1 MILRFFKTTF
11 IFIALLVLT
20 FLEQS
25 CRSRKEE
32 TTQTPIV
39 APVTIQVPLP
49 DKADSLIAAVKAS
62 DVSSRWFSARVNVDA
77 VIEKEN
83 RSFNANLRI
92 CKDSA
97 IWMSISPALGIE
109 VARVLIDKDSVRFIN
124 RLNSTYFRGGFSY
137 LNKMLQ
143 VDVNYKMIEAV
154 LLGNVYLHYGV
165 DKYIQDRENAELV
178 LSTLKFRKIKR
189 ENEFEIPQILTQE
202 IWYSPAQQKIT
213 KMEMQDYRP
222 TRKFIVLYN
231 AFEVVEG
238 VSLPV
243 KMNIEASANKELKIA
258 LDYSKIGL
266 NKELN
271 LPFNIPDGYEPIH

>member
-1 MILRFFKTTF
+1 MILRFLKITF
-11 IFIALLVLT
+11 IFIVLLGLT
-20 FLEQS
+20 FFEQS

-32 TTQTPIV
+32 AAQTPIV
-39 APVTIQVPLP
+39 APVAVQVPLP
-49 DKADSLIAAVKAS
+49 DKADSLIAVVKAS
-62 DVSSRWFSARVNVDA
+62 DMSSRWFSARVNVDA

-124 RLNSTYFRGGFSY
+124 RLNSTYFKGGFAY
-137 LNKMLQ
+137 LNNMLQ
-143 VDVNYKMIEAV
+143 VDVNFKMIQSV
-154 LLGNVYLHYGV
+154 LIGNAYLHYSV

-189 ENEFEIPQILTQE
+189 ENELEPPQILTQE
-202 IWYSPAQQKIT
+202 IWYSPVQQKIT

-222 TRKFIVLYN
+222 TRKFNVQYN
-231 AFEVVEG
+231 AFETVEG

-243 KMNIEASANKELKIA
+243 KINIEASANKELKIA
-258 LDYSKIGL
+258 LEYSKIGL

>member
-1 MILRFFKTTF
+1 VIFRKFKHLLF
-11 IFIALLVLT
+11 IYACINLVLIG
-20 FLEQS
+20 QS
-25 CRSRKEE
+25 CRSKKVEAI
-32 TTQTPIV
+32 TTPATPV
-39 APVTIQVPLP
+39 AVQAPMP
-49 DKADSLIAAVKAS
+49 DSADSLITVVKSS
-62 DVSSRWFSARVNVDA
+62 DMVSKWFAARVNVESTVD
-77 VIEKEN
+77 KET
-83 RSFNANLRI
+83 RAFNANLRI

-97 IWMSISPALGIE
+97 IWMSISPGLGIE

-124 RLNSTYFRGGFSY
+124 RLNSTYFKGGFDY

-143 VDVNYKMIEAV
+143 VDVNFKMIQAV

-165 DKYIQDRENAELV
+165 DKYIQDRENTELV

-189 ENEFEIPQILTQE
+189 ENELEIPQILTQE

-222 TRKFIVLYN
+222 IRKFNVRYN
-231 AFEVVEG
+231 AFETVEG
-238 VSLPV
+238 ISLPV
-243 KMNIEASANKELKIA
+243 KINIEASANKELKIV

-271 LPFNIPDGYEPIH
+271 LPFNIPDGYESIR

>member
-1 MILRFFKTTF
+1 M
-11 IFIALLVLT
+11 AA
-20 FLEQS
+20 E
-25 CRSRKEE
+25 
-32 TTQTPIV
+32 
-39 APVTIQVPLP
+39 APSS
-49 DKADSLIAAVKAS
+49 DSSDSLIAVVKSS
-62 DVSSRWFSARVNVDA
+62 DLVSRWFSARVNVESTVD
-77 VIEKEN
+77 KET

-97 IWMSISPALGIE
+97 IWMSISPGLGIE
-109 VARVLIDKDSVRFIN
+109 VARVLIDQDSVRFIN
-124 RLNSTYFRGGFSY
+124 RLNSTYFKGGFDY
-137 LNKMLQ
+137 LNKLLQ
-143 VDVNYKMIEAV
+143 VDVNFKMIQAV

-189 ENEFEIPQILTQE
+189 ENELEVPQILTQE

-222 TRKFIVLYN
+222 IRKFNVRYN
-231 AFEVVEG
+231 AFETVEG
-238 VSLPV
+238 ISLPV
-243 KMNIEASANKELKIA
+243 KINIEASANKELKIV

-271 LPFNIPDGYEPIH
+271 LPFNIPDGYESIR

>member
-1 MILRFFKTTF
+1 MILRFLKIISIISVFF
-11 IFIALLVLT
+11 GVALVV
-20 FLEQS
+20 QG

-32 TTQTPIV
+32 TIQTPVAAPEIV
-39 APVTIQVPLP
+39 QAPLP
-49 DKADSLIAAVKAS
+49 DKADSLIAVVKAS
-62 DVSSRWFSARVNVDA
+62 DITSRWFSARVNVDA

-109 VARVLIDKDSVRFIN
+109 VARALIDKDSVRFIN
-124 RLNSTYFRGGFSY
+124 RLNSTYFKGGFSY

-178 LSTLKFRKIKR
+178 LSTLKFRRIKR
-189 ENEFEIPQILTQE
+189 ENELEIPQILTQE

-222 TRKFIVLYN
+222 TRKFNVQYS
-231 AFEVVEG
+231 AFENVEG

-258 LDYSKIGL
+258 LEYSKIGL

>member
-1 MILRFFKTTF
+1 VIFRKLKHIVFILACISLVF
-11 IFIALLVLT
+11 I
-20 FLEQS
+20 EQS
-25 CRSRKEE
+25 CRSKKIE
-32 TTQTPIV
+32 TIVTPT
-39 APVTIQVPLP
+39 APLAAEAPSS
-49 DKADSLIAAVKAS
+49 DSSDSLIAVVKSS
-62 DVSSRWFSARVNVDA
+62 DLVSRWFSARVNVESTVD
-77 VIEKEN
+77 KET

-97 IWMSISPALGIE
+97 IWMSISPGLGIE
-109 VARVLIDKDSVRFIN
+109 VARVLIDQDSVRFIN
-124 RLNSTYFRGGFSY
+124 RLNSTYFKGGFDY
-137 LNKMLQ
+137 LNKLLQ
-143 VDVNYKMIEAV
+143 VDVNFKMIQAV

-189 ENEFEIPQILTQE
+189 ENELEVPQILTQE

-222 TRKFIVLYN
+222 IRKFNVRYN
-231 AFEVVEG
+231 AFETVEG
-238 VSLPV
+238 ISLPV
-243 KMNIEASANKELKIA
+243 KINIEASANKELKIV

-271 LPFNIPDGYEPIH
+271 LPFNIPDGYESIR

>member
-1 MILRFFKTTF
+1 MILRFLKIAFIFLVLLGLTF
-11 IFIALLVLT
+11 I
-20 FLEQS
+20 EQS
-25 CRSRKEE
+25 CRPRKAEVVQSPVE
-32 TTQTPIV
+32 TPV
-39 APVTIQVPLP
+39 AVQVPLP
-49 DKADSLIAAVKAS
+49 DKADSLIAVVKAS
-62 DVSSRWFSARVNVDA
+62 DISSRWFSARVNVDA

-109 VARVLIDKDSVRFIN
+109 VARALIDKDSVRFIN
-124 RLNSTYFRGGFSY
+124 RLNSTYFKGGFSY

-222 TRKFIVLYN
+222 TRKFNVRYN
-231 AFEVVEG
+231 AFETVEG

-258 LDYSKIGL
+258 LEYSKIGL

-271 LPFNIPDGYEPIH
+271 LPFNIPDGYEAIH

>member
-1 MILRFFKTTF
+1 MILRFLKITF
-11 IFIALLVLT
+11 IFVVLIGLT
-20 FLEQS
+20 FIEQG

-32 TTQTPIV
+32 VTQTPIV
-39 APVTIQVPLP
+39 APVVAQAPLP
-49 DKADSLIAAVKAS
+49 DKADSLIAVVKAS
-62 DVSSRWFSARVNVDA
+62 DMSSRWFSARVNVDA

-109 VARVLIDKDSVRFIN
+109 VARALIDKDSVRFIN
-124 RLNSTYFRGGFSY
+124 RLNSTYFKGGFSY
-137 LNKMLQ
+137 LNKLLQ

-222 TRKFIVLYN
+222 TRNFKVRYN
-231 AFEVVEG
+231 AFDTLEG
-238 VSLPV
+238 ISLPV
-243 KMNIEASANKELKIA
+243 KINIEASANKELKIA
-258 LDYSKIGL
+258 LEYSKIGL

>member
-1 MILRFFKTTF
+1 MILRFLKIAFIFLVLFGLTF
-11 IFIALLVLT
+11 I
-20 FLEQS
+20 EQS
-25 CRSRKEE
+25 CRPRKAEVVQSPVE
-32 TTQTPIV
+32 TPV
-39 APVTIQVPLP
+39 AVQVPLP
-49 DKADSLIAAVKAS
+49 DKADSLIAVVKAS
-62 DVSSRWFSARVNVDA
+62 DISSRWFSARVNVDA

-109 VARVLIDKDSVRFIN
+109 VARALIDKDSVRFIN
-124 RLNSTYFRGGFSY
+124 RLNSTYFKGGFSY

-222 TRKFIVLYN
+222 TRKFNVRYN
-231 AFEVVEG
+231 AFETVEG

-258 LDYSKIGL
+258 LEYSKIGL

-271 LPFNIPDGYEPIH
+271 LPFNIPDGYEAIH

>member
-1 MILRFFKTTF
+1 M
-11 IFIALLVLT
+11 
-20 FLEQS
+20 
-25 CRSRKEE
+25 
-32 TTQTPIV
+32 
-39 APVTIQVPLP
+39 
-49 DKADSLIAAVKAS
+49 
-62 DVSSRWFSARVNVDA
+62 VSKWFAARVNVESTVD
-77 VIEKEN
+77 KET
-83 RSFNANLRI
+83 RAFNANLRI

-97 IWMSISPALGIE
+97 IWMSISPGLGIE

-124 RLNSTYFRGGFSY
+124 RLNSTYFKGGFDY
-137 LNKMLQ
+137 LNKLLQ
-143 VDVNYKMIEAV
+143 VDVNFKMIQAV

-189 ENEFEIPQILTQE
+189 ENELEVPQILTQE

-222 TRKFIVLYN
+222 IRKFNVRYN
-231 AFEVVEG
+231 AFETVEG
-238 VSLPV
+238 ISLPV
-243 KMNIEASANKELKIA
+243 KINIEASANKELKIV

-271 LPFNIPDGYEPIH
+271 LPFNIPDGYESIR

>member
-1 MILRFFKTTF
+1 MIFRKLKHIVFVLAC
-11 IFIALLVLT
+11 ISLVLI
-20 FLEQS
+20 EQS
-25 CRSRKEE
+25 CRSKKVE
-32 TTQTPIV
+32 TIVTPT
-39 APVTIQVPLP
+39 APLAAEAPSS
-49 DKADSLIAAVKAS
+49 DSSDSLIAAVKSS
-62 DVSSRWFSARVNVDA
+62 DLVSRWFSARVNVESTVD
-77 VIEKEN
+77 KET

-97 IWMSISPALGIE
+97 IWMSISPGLGIE
-109 VARVLIDKDSVRFIN
+109 VARVLIDQDSVRFIN
-124 RLNSTYFRGGFSY
+124 RLNSTYFKGGFDY
-137 LNKMLQ
+137 LNKLLQ
-143 VDVNYKMIEAV
+143 VDVNFKMIQAV

-189 ENEFEIPQILTQE
+189 ENELEVPQILTQE

-222 TRKFIVLYN
+222 IRKFNVRYN
-231 AFEVVEG
+231 AFETVEG
-238 VSLPV
+238 ISLPV
-243 KMNIEASANKELKIA
+243 KINIEASANKELKIV

-271 LPFNIPDGYEPIH
+271 LPFNIPDGYESIR

>member
-1 MILRFFKTTF
+1 V
-11 IFIALLVLT
+11 IFRKLKHIVFVLACISLVLI
-20 FLEQS
+20 EQS
-25 CRSRKEE
+25 CRSKKVE
-32 TTQTPIV
+32 TIVTPT
-39 APVTIQVPLP
+39 APLAAEAPSS
-49 DKADSLIAAVKAS
+49 DSSDSLIAAVKSS
-62 DVSSRWFSARVNVDA
+62 DLVSRWFSARVNVESTVD
-77 VIEKEN
+77 KET

-97 IWMSISPALGIE
+97 IWMSISPGLGIE
-109 VARVLIDKDSVRFIN
+109 VARVLIDQDSVRFIN
-124 RLNSTYFRGGFSY
+124 RLNSTYFKGGFDY
-137 LNKMLQ
+137 LNKLLQ
-143 VDVNYKMIEAV
+143 VDVNFKMIQAV

-189 ENEFEIPQILTQE
+189 ENELEVPQILTQE

-222 TRKFIVLYN
+222 IRKFNVRYN
-231 AFEVVEG
+231 AFETVEG
-238 VSLPV
+238 ISLPV
-243 KMNIEASANKELKIA
+243 KINIEASANKELKIV

-271 LPFNIPDGYEPIH
+271 LPFNIPDGYESIR